1 MVQCYHLLFVWLI
14 FNVFHIEL
22 LFYRYWPSQVE
33 KLFISIVYCFYPFSV
48 FWLTKVVPILF
59 TNYSVIVKCFVPSS
73 FIEYIILLL
82 KLFVNSLKR
91 LYFVKDTI
99 VLFWKILSCYVISY
113 WATSSLPFLHPFRL
127 EQWNIFWW

>member
-1 MVQCYHLLFVWLI
+1 M

-99 VLFWKILSCYVISY
+99 VLF
-113 WATSSLPFLHPFRL
+113 
-127 EQWNIFWW
+127 